1 MRKLLAAITA
11 TILLLGCDGAEYP
24 VPEPE
29 ELPKAVTE
37 TVSFE
42 TDIRPIVE
50 TKCIACHACFDAP
63 CQLKMESAS
72 GLVRGASISE
82 VYNGTRTESQQPT
95 RLGID
100 ADNEADWRA
109 LDFYS
114 VLQAHQDSPALMAGM
129 LKLGKQ
135 YPFEANS
142 KLPDAIKLGTRRE
155 NQCPAPED
163 FADYAEQHPLEGMP
177 LAVAGLTDNEYALMA
192 GWLKQGA
199 KIDSTEKPLS
209 HAEQQAIDDWE
220 TYLNQTGKRR
230 QLVARWFYEHLFLA
244 HLYFDTAGPAPRF
257 FELLRSKTP
266 TGEPIQPIN
275 TRLPN
280 DDPGGKFYYR
290 IRPVDGSIVHKRHI
304 TLQFGKT
311 LQKRIETL
319 FFDDN
324 WSVETLP
331 GYAYADRAN
340 PFMTFAAIPAKA
352 RYQFMLDH
360 AEYFTRTF
368 IRGPVCRGQ
377 IATDVIRDH
386 FWVMYQDPARD
397 LFITNPQYHDEVA
410 PLLGLPGQD
419 DDLLEA
425 GSNWDKYRDKRN
437 DYHQRRYE
445 AYRQHA
451 PKWASVSSI
460 WDGDGHNRNALLTI
474 FRHFDSASVQQGF
487 IGKVPQTLWWM
498 DYPLLERSYYE
509 LVVNFDVFGNLAH
522 QLQTRLY
529 FDLIRNG
536 AEHNFLR
543 LIPHEARGDML
554 NSWYQGSG
562 KLKTHISY
570 AQLDEQ
576 TPTAENYVSNK
587 PKTELAAKL
596 LDRFEM
602 VNALA
607 EDPLNRCNGNNCF
620 RAEQADWIQQADQSL
635 SAITGLTSN
644 DIKGLQYLP
653 ELTFLRVSYGQKE
666 RSVYSLL
673 RNRSH
678 SNVAFLFGES
688 LRYQPEKDTLTIYP
702 GIAGSY
708 PNFIFDV
715 PAADIPAFVRQL
727 SDANKQA
734 LFDEIILRWGVR
746 RTHPDFWA
754 IFHDFTDWQKQQ
766 QPLEAGIFDANRY
779 ENL

>member
-1 MRKLLAAITA
+1 M
-11 TILLLGCDGAEYP
+11 
-24 VPEPE
+24 V
-29 ELPKAVTE
+29 
-37 TVSFE
+37 
-42 TDIRPIVE
+42 
-50 TKCIACHACFDAP
+50 
-63 CQLKMESAS
+63 
-72 GLVRGASISE
+72 
-82 VYNGTRTESQQPT
+82 
-95 RLGID
+95 
-100 ADNEADWRA
+100 
-109 LDFYS
+109 
-114 VLQAHQDSPALMAGM
+114 
-129 LKLGKQ
+129 
-135 YPFEANS
+135 
-142 KLPDAIKLGTRRE
+142 
-155 NQCPAPED
+155 
-163 FADYAEQHPLEGMP
+163 
-177 LAVAGLTDNEYALMA
+177 

-199 KIDSTEKPLS
+199 KLDSKEKPLS

-340 PFMTFAAIPAKA
+340 PFMTFAAIPARA
-352 RYQFMLDH
+352 RYQFMLEH

-727 SDANKQA
+727 SDAGKESM
-734 LFDEIILRWGVR
+734 FEDIVLRWGVR
-746 RTHPDFWA
+746 RTHPDFWT